1 MEEKIAESETEKT
14 KETKTETNKHSIYD
28 YLKENTAVLLAVV
41 SAMVAI
47 VTFFAKLVT
56 LIFARKELAF
66 WEISSSYATFGSES
80 IIYTVILAIIFSC
93 FITASSMLFS
103 STYEAYLQYKKFY
116 LLAKYFL
123 KKERHNIK
131 RIVKKSK
138 NGKITEV
145 ESFILEN
152 AELIKKSTKESKK
165 LAYKDLFFNLF
176 FIFVIICINSI
187 LFAITTVSDA
197 GSATWLVALALLI
210 AQLFTLWLLKMLTK
224 KTVIKKNELKKK
236 CNDADYIVKFYKE
249 REQKEYP
256 FNKIFKNGIRSVLS
270 NSNIISIIV
279 MIILNCFILS
289 CSFTV
294 TKSDPIERSK
304 IFQTTTID
312 SIPYAIVYQDDEKYY
327 LEEIKVEIEKAEGEE
342 SKEILTVYT
351 NRQRIISCDDIEIEV
366 KKYDDIIKE
375 HKTDTPQKNSNN
387 E

>member
-1 MEEKIAESETEKT
+1 MEEKTTDIKTENVEETQ
-14 KETKTETNKHSIYD
+14 TETNKHSIYD

-56 LIFARKELAF
+56 LISARKELAF
-66 WEISSSYATFGSES
+66 WEFNSSYATFGSES
-80 IIYTVILAIIFSC
+80 IVYTVILAIIFSC

-103 STYEAYLQYKKFY
+103 STYEAYLQYKKFH

-131 RIVKKSK
+131 RIAKKSK

-176 FIFVIICINSI
+176 FILLIICCNSV

-197 GSATWLVALALLI
+197 GSDTWLVALALFI
-210 AQLFTLWLLKMLTK
+210 VQLFTLWLLKTLTK
-224 KTVIKKNELKKK
+224 KAVIKKKELKEK
-236 CNDADYIVKFYKE
+236 CNDADYIVKFFKE
-249 REQKEYP
+249 REHKEYP
-256 FNKIFKNGIRSVLS
+256 FNKIFKNGLRSVLS

-289 CSFTV
+289 CSFTF
-294 TKSDPIERSK
+294 TKIDPIERSK
-304 IFQTTTID
+304 TFQITTID
-312 SIPYAIVYQDDEKYY
+312 STPYAIVYQDDEKYY
-327 LEEIKVEIEKAEGEE
+327 LEEIKVKVEQAEGEGP
-342 SKEILTVYT
+342 KEILIVYT
-351 NRQRIISCDDIEIEV
+351 NQQRIITSDDIKIEV

-375 HKTDTPQKNSNN
+375 HKPDTPQEQSNDK
-387 E
+387 

>member
-1 MEEKIAESETEKT
+1 MEGKIAELETEKI
-14 KETKTETNKHSIYD
+14 EEAKTETNKHSIYD
-28 YLKENTAVLLAVV
+28 YLKENTAVLLAAV

-56 LIFARKELAF
+56 LISARKELAF
-66 WEISSSYATFGSES
+66 WEFSSSYATFGSES
-80 IIYTVILAIIFSC
+80 IVYTVILAIIFSC

-103 STYEAYLQYKKFY
+103 STYEAYLQYKKFH

-145 ESFILEN
+145 ESFILQN

-176 FIFVIICINSI
+176 FIFVLICCNSI
-187 LFAITTVSDA
+187 LFAIATVSDGGKA
-197 GSATWLVALALLI
+197 IWMVALAMLI
-210 AQLFTLWLLKMLTK
+210 VQLFTLWLLKILTT
-224 KTVIKKNELKKK
+224 KTVIKKNELKRN
-236 CNDADYIVKFYKE
+236 CNDAEFIVKFFEE
-249 REQKEYP
+249 REYKEYP
-256 FNKIFKNGIRSVLS
+256 FNKIFINGIRSVLS
-270 NSNIISIIV
+270 NSNIISIVV

-289 CSFTV
+289 CSFTF
-294 TKSDPIERSK
+294 TNTDPIERSK
-304 IFQTTTID
+304 TFQITTLD

-327 LEEIKVEIEKAEGEE
+327 LEEIKVKVEKAEGEE
-342 SKEILTVYT
+342 PKEILTVYT
-351 NRQRIISCDDIEIEV
+351 NRQRIITCDDIEIEV

-375 HKTDTPQKNSNN
+375 HKPDNPQEKPNN